1 MNGKKLLTVQDL
13 SCVGQCSLTVALPI
27 LSHYGI
33 ETAVL
38 PTAVLSNHTKFK
50 TWSYLDL
57 TDEIENIYASWR
69 QNDIKFSAFLLGYLG
84 KASIMQLCEKAFYEF
99 SEEDAK
105 VIIDPVMGDDGKL
118 YSGFDEDYVAAM
130 RKLIARADIILPNL
144 TEACYLAG
152 VEYREDNDAAF
163 VKMVLEKLSK
173 LTDATIIVTGL
184 ECEDQIGEVIY
195 SEGVG
200 KCIMLPRVPKKS
212 HGTGDIFAAVFTSHY
227 LTGKNLE
234 TSCILAGQFVA
245 ESLKATP
252 HDHDYG
258 VCFETVL
265 NGEKKWGM

>member
-1 MNGKKLLTVQDL
+1 
-13 SCVGQCSLTVALPI
+13 VALPI

-57 TDEIENIYASWR
+57 TEEIDRIYDSWK

-118 YSGFDEDYVAAM
+118 YNGFDENYVAEM
-130 RKLIARADIILPNL
+130 RKLIAKADIILPNL

-152 VEYREDNDAAF
+152 IEYQQNSDAEF
-163 VKMVLEKLSK
+163 VDKVIAKLATM
-173 LTDATIIVTGL
+173 TDAIIIITGV
-184 ECEDQIGEVIY
+184 ECGDRIGEVIFDR
-195 SEGVG
+195 GTTRCV
-200 KCIMLPRVPKKS
+200 MLARVPKKS
-212 HGTGDIFAAVFTSHY
+212 HGTGDIFASVFTAHY
-227 LTGKNLE
+227 LAGKNIE

-245 ESLKATP
+245 ESLKATS

-258 VCFETVL
+258 VCFETIL
-265 NGEKKWGM
+265 DGEKKWGM